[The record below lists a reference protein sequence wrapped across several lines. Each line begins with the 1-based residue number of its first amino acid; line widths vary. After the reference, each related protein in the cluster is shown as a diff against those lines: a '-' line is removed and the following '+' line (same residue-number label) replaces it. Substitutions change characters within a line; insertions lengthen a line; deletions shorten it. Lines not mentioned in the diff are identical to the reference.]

1 MAVTKRV
8 KIYTREDVEA
18 HNTVQSC
25 WVSRK
30 GKVYDITAF
39 LPDHPGGDD
48 VIHDYAGK
56 DVDEIMHDRLS
67 HEHSDSAYDML
78 EEYIVG
84 RLGTED
90 TILSDGG
97 QCFL

>member
-1 MAVTKRV
+1 MTVSKRV

-18 HNTVQSC
+18 HNTPQSC

-30 GKVYDITAF
+30 GRVYDITQF

-48 VIHDYAGK
+48 VIQEYAGK
-56 DVDEIMHDRLS
+56 DVDEIMRDKLS

-78 EEYIVG
+78 DEYIVG

-90 TILSDGG
+90 SILRDGG
-97 QCFL
+97 